1 MSTDDSEPFSEEF
14 NNFMYKVNQVSSII
28 HKLAS
33 NEKNVQE
40 IGELEAKHYLGESN
54 EEKSVI
60 LNEDTIDI
68 KIKNDRTV
76 INRKALLREDNPETQ
91 STETFM
97 EEVSKDA
104 DRRYKNKLRRREKM
118 ETFKKQATLAFRRGE
133 YEKALSLYD
142 KAIEQIR
149 DSCILYSNR
158 ALTYINLKHYDKA
171 IKDCE
176 TALQLNENSLRAR
189 LLLAKAYYFS
199 GKMNNFQ
206 KTVEEAKE
214 TNVSELSFIN
224 DFVKNLTTECEES
237 TERN

>member
-40 IGELEAKHYLGESN
+40 VGELEAKHYLGESN

-91 STETFM
+91 STGKW
-97 EEVSKDA
+97 VS
-104 DRRYKNKLRRREKM
+104 
-118 ETFKKQATLAFRRGE
+118 
-133 YEKALSLYD
+133 
-142 KAIEQIR
+142 
-149 DSCILYSNR
+149 
-158 ALTYINLKHYDKA
+158 
-171 IKDCE
+171 
-176 TALQLNENSLRAR
+176 
-189 LLLAKAYYFS
+189 
-199 GKMNNFQ
+199 
-206 KTVEEAKE
+206 
-214 TNVSELSFIN
+214 TNVI
-224 DFVKNLTTECEES
+224 
-237 TERN
+237 